1 MPIGAYFAPGVGV
14 VNVIK
19 QMLPGDLVKFDE
31 ETIELFMSD
40 LTSID
45 LEVIDGS
52 MIMMSAFMEES
63 VTLVSRVGEP

>member
-1 MPIGAYFAPGVGV
+1 MQGVGAT
-14 VNVIK
+14 NVIK

-31 ETIELFMSD
+31 ETMELFMSD
-40 LTSID
+40 LVSID
-45 LEVIDGS
+45 LEMIDGS